1 MILENDFEKHPFAMK
16 IFPKYVCYLN
26 LFYCTVIEKR
36 YGKPESYANKKS
48 LADSRKKVPDPVLN
62 NRKGYIHTIRIR
74 VNTETVRLD
83 SNPGSAPGLASTL
96 SAKCVFVSQEAGGS
110 LGSPLNLQESLLEFS
125 QLQDRI
131 KKEQELLLDSRLSI
145 DIQAFGSS
153 NAEAATT
160 AAPFRPGRPEQLFA
174 TAAPAAAA
182 AVFESSGSSNMR
194 GLKISAQLTT
204 APPSSTVASRISP
217 PPPPTT
223 TFSGGFKQP
232 ASRLAPPLPAYT
244 QLRTPDSS
252 SLMIGSSSPFS
263 IKLEPGTTTA
273 ADSLRETTAAAAA
286 PARSSNN
293 NECSSSSSNSNS
305 SGHHAILKQFLQDTS
320 FQSKFNLK
328 PFDLGGG
335 LSGFVTAGAGGEKSA
350 GLEEN
355 SSSVSGGLLE
365 VKIEPVLDLAV
376 QQVQKDIDTTCEMLS
391 ISKGTSTCGSCIYQI
406 CIKTPK
412 PKCRLYWCLLEFID
426 WR

>member
-1 MILENDFEKHPFAMK
+1 
-16 IFPKYVCYLN
+16 VCL
-26 LFYCTVIEKR
+26 
-36 YGKPESYANKKS
+36 
-48 LADSRKKVPDPVLN
+48 
-62 NRKGYIHTIRIR
+62 
-74 VNTETVRLD
+74 
-83 SNPGSAPGLASTL
+83 
-96 SAKCVFVSQEAGGS
+96 SQEAGGC

-145 DIQAFGSS
+145 DIQAFGS
-153 NAEAATT
+153 NNAYAEAATT
-160 AAPFRPGRPEQLFA
+160 AAPPRQLFA

-194 GLKISAQLTT
+194 GLKLSAAQLTT
-204 APPSSTVASRISP
+204 APPSSTVVSRISP
-217 PPPPTT
+217 PPPPPPN
-223 TFSGGFKQP
+223 FNGGFKQP
-232 ASRLAPPLPAYT
+232 ASRMVQTPLPAYT

-252 SLMIGSSSPFS
+252 SLIIDSSSSSPFS
-263 IKLEPGTTTA
+263 IKLEPGTTT
-273 ADSLRETTAAAAA
+273 DKLREATAAAAA

-293 NECSSSSSNSNS
+293 NECSSSNS
-305 SGHHAILKQFLQDTS
+305 SGHAILKQFLQDTS

-335 LSGFVTAGAGGEKSA
+335 LSGFVTAGGAGGEKSA

-355 SSSVSGGLLE
+355 SSAAAASGLLE

-391 ISKGTSTCGSCIYQI
+391 ISKGTSTCGSCIDQI
-406 CIKTPK
+406 AIKDTK
-412 PKCRLYWCLLEFID
+412 T
-426 WR
+426 

>member
-1 MILENDFEKHPFAMK
+1 
-16 IFPKYVCYLN
+16 
-26 LFYCTVIEKR
+26 
-36 YGKPESYANKKS
+36 
-48 LADSRKKVPDPVLN
+48 
-62 NRKGYIHTIRIR
+62 
-74 VNTETVRLD
+74 
-83 SNPGSAPGLASTL
+83 
-96 SAKCVFVSQEAGGS
+96 VFVSQEAGGS

-160 AAPFRPGRPEQLFA
+160 AAPPRQLFA
-174 TAAPAAAA
+174 NAAPPAAAA
-182 AVFESSGSSNMR
+182 AVFESSGSNMR
-194 GLKISAQLTT
+194 GLKLSAAQLTT
-204 APPSSTVASRISP
+204 PTPSSTVVSRISP

-273 ADSLRETTAAAAA
+273 ADSLRETTATAA

-293 NECSSSSSNSNS
+293 NECSSSSNSS

-335 LSGFVTAGAGGEKSA
+335 LSGFVTAGAGAGGEKSA

-355 SSSVSGGLLE
+355 SSAATASGLLE

-391 ISKGTSTCGSCIYQI
+391 ISKGTSTCGSCIDH
-406 CIKTPK
+406 KDTK
-412 PKCRLYWCLLEFID
+412 PYMSSLLVFARVYRLEIYSQLCWYFRPLL
-426 WR
+426 

>member
-1 MILENDFEKHPFAMK
+1 MTLQLIHSEFSYIWGKFDF
-16 IFPKYVCYLN
+16 
-26 LFYCTVIEKR
+26 LFYQCK
-36 YGKPESYANKKS
+36 
-48 LADSRKKVPDPVLN
+48 
-62 NRKGYIHTIRIR
+62 
-74 VNTETVRLD
+74 
-83 SNPGSAPGLASTL
+83 L
-96 SAKCVFVSQEAGGS
+96 SVCVSQEVGGC
-110 LGSPLNLQESLLEFS
+110 GSPLNLQESLLEFS

-153 NAEAATT
+153 NNASVETATT
-160 AAPFRPGRPEQLFA
+160 AAPRPEQLFA
-174 TAAPAAAA
+174 TAAPPAAAA

-194 GLKISAQLTT
+194 GLKSAQLT
-204 APPSSTVASRISP
+204 APPPSSTVVSRISP
-217 PPPPTT
+217 PPP

-232 ASRLAPPLPAYT
+232 ASRLAQTPLPAYA

-252 SLMIGSSSPFS
+252 SLMIGCSSSSPFS
-263 IKLEPGTTTA
+263 IKLEPGTTTT
-273 ADSLRETTAAAAA
+273 ADSLREPAA

-293 NECSSSSSNSNS
+293 NECSSSNSNN

-335 LSGFVTAGAGGEKSA
+335 LSGFVTAGGAGAEKSA
-350 GLEEN
+350 GLEE
-355 SSSVSGGLLE
+355 SSSSASSGLLE

-391 ISKGTSTCGSCIYQI
+391 ISKGTSTCRSCIDQI
-406 CIKTPK
+406 HKA
-412 PKCRLYWCLLEFID
+412 
-426 WR
+426 